1 MEAVKEKRRAVGG
14 IGNEIT
20 YGMINA
26 VVRARPLSST
36 LLNVLLLSGV
46 QLVQMHYMMRCS
58 KVMAS
63 SRCCVKL
70 LA

>member
-26 VVRARPLSST
+26 VVRARP
-36 LLNVLLLSGV
+36 
-46 QLVQMHYMMRCS
+46 
-58 KVMAS
+58 
-63 SRCCVKL
+63 
-70 LA
+70 